1 MMIKP
6 VLAVLFLLSQIGVSA
21 FAQDSSKYPTRPITL
36 IATSAAGGT
45 TDITARMLSQPL
57 GTALG
62 QTVIVDNKAG
72 ANGSI
77 GAVAVAKS
85 APDGYTLMLQYSGY
99 HIITPLVSK
108 SIVPWSN
115 KDFEP
120 VANILSA
127 PQLVV
132 IRGDLPFKTLG
143 ELIVYAKAN
152 PGKLNYAS
160 AGNGSIQHVTGAMLE
175 QQAGI
180 KMTHIPYKG
189 SGPVLQDLLGGQVD
203 VTFGTPPPF
212 IPHIQSGKLRAL
224 ATTGKKRLVSLPDV
238 PTAIEAGLPKFDAY
252 SWFAVFAPRNTPAS
266 IINKLTNDISKIVAT
281 PEFKQKAID
290 LGAEVN
296 YMNPKQ
302 LNEFVNGEYKRWDQ
316 VIKAA
321 HIEAD

>member
-1 MMIKP
+1 MLK
-6 VLAVLFLLSQIGVSA
+6 LA
-21 FAQDSSKYPTRPITL
+21 FASILFSAQLLNLSYAQDAGKYPTRPITF

-45 TDITARMLSQPL
+45 TDITARMLAQPL
-57 GTALG
+57 GVALG
-62 QTVIVDNKAG
+62 QPILVDNKAG

-85 APDGYTLMLQYSGY
+85 VPDGYTLMLQYSGY

-108 SIVPWSN
+108 SIIPWSN

-120 VANILSA
+120 VANVLSA

-132 IRGDLPFKTLG
+132 IRGDLPFKTLAD
-143 ELIVYAKAN
+143 LIAYAKAN

-212 IPHIQSGKLRAL
+212 IPHIQSGKLKAL
-224 ATTGKKRLVSLPDV
+224 ATTGKRRLPTLPDV
-238 PTAIEAGLPKFDAY
+238 PTATEAGLPKFDAY
-252 SWFAVFAPRNTPAS
+252 SWFAVFAPANTPAP
-266 IINKLTNDISKIVAT
+266 IVNKLTTEIAKVVAT
-281 PEFKQKAID
+281 PEFKQKAVD

-296 YMNPKQ
+296 YMTPKQ
-302 LNEFVNGEYKRWDQ
+302 LDEFVRGEYKRWEQ
-316 VIKAA
+316 VVKAA
-321 HIEAD
+321 HIETD